1 MHDGC
6 AAGGE
11 AVETGVGRRRVGT
24 VDSRNEKEGIRHGID
39 GEALCYCWSTM
50 LYLVL
55 LPTVFDAPRPYD
67 CFPKSGSVSTIAA
80 AMVE

>member
-24 VDSRNEKEGIRHGID
+24 VDSRNEKRHTARHRWRSAMLLLVDHALFSAVADGI
-39 GEALCYCWSTM
+39 
-50 LYLVL
+50 
-55 LPTVFDAPRPYD
+55 
-67 CFPKSGSVSTIAA
+67 
-80 AMVE
+80 